1 MKIEDYDYIMV
12 FTSHHRALYIYERL
26 VRKNIAVKL
35 VTAPNKINI
44 SCTQAVKFKEIDME
58 AIQKELQRNNI
69 YPTSMYKIVKEGK
82 SQTYELVKLYNRP
95 RIMI

>member
-82 SQTYELVKLYNRP
+82 SQAYELVE
-95 RIMI
+95 